1 MQNFNYHTHTY
12 RCGHADMN
20 YTDDDYI
27 KDYIEMG
34 FKNIAFTDHAPQKN
48 EIDKRPNIRMK
59 YEERIEYLQS
69 IKELKE
75 KYKGQIEIQCGYEV
89 EYLPGEEKNLKELKE
104 ETDKLILGQH
114 FIYDNN
120 KNLKP
125 FTFRGEEVF
134 TDEELIRYAQYI
146 EKAME
151 YNIPDIIAH
160 PDLFMVNSKEFGKI
174 EEKISHMIC
183 KSAEKYNIPLE
194 INLNKIFNE
203 TYYENKQLNYFPL
216 EVQRTKLSR
225 VAYPCKEFWNI
236 ATQYNIRV
244 VYGLDVH
251 YNGQITL
258 YKELLELAHDLLGK
272 EIIGKLNF
280 IEEANF

>member
-1 MQNFNYHTHTY
+1 MQKFNYHTHTY
-12 RCGHADMN
+12 RCGHADMD
-20 YTDDDYI
+20 YADDDYI
-27 KDYIEMG
+27 KDYIKMG
-34 FKNIAFTDHAPQKN
+34 FKKMAFTDHCPEKN
-48 EIDKRPNIRMK
+48 EIDKRPNVRMK

-75 KYKGQIEIQCGYEV
+75 KYRGQIEIQSGYEV
-89 EYLPGEEKNLKELKE
+89 EYLPGEEENLKKLKE

-120 KNLKP
+120 KDLKP
-125 FTFRGEEVF
+125 FKFLEEVF
-134 TDEELIRYAQYI
+134 SEEELVRYAQYI

-160 PDLFMVNSKEFGKI
+160 PDFFMLNSKEFGKI

-183 KSAEKYNIPLE
+183 KSAEKYNVPLE
-194 INLNKIFNE
+194 INLNRIFNE
-203 TYYENKQLNYFPL
+203 IYYEDGQLNNFPL
-216 EVQRTKLSR
+216 EVQKTKLSS

-251 YNGQITL
+251 HRGQIIR
-258 YKELLELAHDLLGK
+258 YNDLLELAHDILG
-272 EIIGKLNF
+272 EEVIGKLNF
-280 IEEANF
+280 IEDEDF